1 MVSPVRIR
9 VPPLKNRLQS
19 AKNQIGFGLSPRRL
33 PTVWENAVSVAQKLN
48 GKRAQLTFLT
58 PTFIKFKGEISPEA
72 PPFAA
77 LIQAL
82 LIRIPMLSAVHC
94 GEIWREDFKSLVAHA
109 GEVKAGADETTWV
122 SFRRYSSFK
131 GRAGSLE
138 GIAGRVEYAGPVEE
152 FLPLLY
158 MGQLTHVGKG
168 AVFGLGRYRV
178 EGAGT

>member
-1 MVSPVRIR
+1 
-9 VPPLKNRLQS
+9 
-19 AKNQIGFGLSPRRL
+19 
-33 PTVWENAVSVAQKLN
+33 
-48 GKRAQLTFLT
+48 
-58 PTFIKFKGEISPEA
+58 
-72 PPFAA
+72 
-77 LIQAL
+77 
-82 LIRIPMLSAVHC
+82 MLSAVHC